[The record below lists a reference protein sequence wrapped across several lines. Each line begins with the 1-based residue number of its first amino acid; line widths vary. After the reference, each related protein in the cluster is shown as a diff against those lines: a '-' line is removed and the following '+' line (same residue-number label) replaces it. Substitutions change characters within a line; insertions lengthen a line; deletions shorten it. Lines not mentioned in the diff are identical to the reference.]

1 MSPHRSPY
9 RALPWADDRT
19 RGPLCTTANFA
30 VDWQLWVQPG
40 RDCRIPILRRSVTQR
55 ARQPFY
61 NRIVGCTAHP
71 GSAVDANTFLTSDW
85 DMPNCRAICDGL
97 IPALVAARTALTCPR
112 VNEDF
117 TTSACPLSLDG
128 DCFWTDASF
137 AVGHTLVGSN
147 WPRRFASWTDVVM
160 SRSSSVSVRYLTALG
175 RSLGSTCRFAAASAA
190 ASAAET
196 RLVGGEPSWTKL
208 VEKRSGVA
216 DPARSRSMR

>member
-1 MSPHRSPY
+1 MDDESIREYHT
-9 RALPWADDRT
+9 AL
-19 RGPLCTTANFA
+19 CFA
-30 VDWQLWVQPG
+30 V
-40 RDCRIPILRRSVTQR
+40 S
-55 ARQPFY
+55 
-61 NRIVGCTAHP
+61 
-71 GSAVDANTFLTSDW
+71 DANTFLTSDW

-147 WPRRFASWTDVVM
+147 RPRRFASWTDVVM

-196 RLVGGEPSWTKL
+196 RLVGGEPSWTIS

-216 DPARSRSMR
+216 GPVQSRSMR

>member
-1 MSPHRSPY
+1 MDDDSILEYHT
-9 RALPWADDRT
+9 AL
-19 RGPLCTTANFA
+19 CFA
-30 VDWQLWVQPG
+30 V
-40 RDCRIPILRRSVTQR
+40 S
-55 ARQPFY
+55 
-61 NRIVGCTAHP
+61 
-71 GSAVDANTFLTSDW
+71 DANTFLTSDW

-97 IPALVAARTALTCPR
+97 IPALVAARTALTLVAARTALTCPR

-147 WPRRFASWTDVVM
+147 RPRRFASWTDVIM

-175 RSLGSTCRFAAASAA
+175 RSLGSTCRLAAASAA

-196 RLVGGEPSWTKL
+196 RLVGGEPSWTIS
-208 VEKRSGVA
+208 VEKRSGLAGLV
-216 DPARSRSMR
+216 RSRSMR